1 MQIKPRPL
9 SIIVKLDAKEKE
21 AIVKGAKSLGL
32 SISDYVR
39 YKSVHGGSNGKI

>member
-1 MQIKPRPL
+1 MPIKPRPL

-21 AIVKGAKSLGL
+21 AIVKGAKNLGV

-39 YKSVHGGSNGKI
+39 YKLVHGGSNGKI